1 MQFRRII
8 KILMLLFS
16 LIVIW
21 LSASSYLNS
30 LVCMKYEAMS
40 SVDISSIIVYEEI
53 MIIYGIISLLYFII
67 LLWKEDKNTKSNK
80 RKP

>member
-1 MQFRRII
+1 
-8 KILMLLFS
+8 MLLFS

-40 SVDISSIIVYEEI
+40 SEDISSILFYEEI
-53 MIIYGIISLLYFII
+53 MLIYGIISLLYFII
-67 LLWKEDKNTKSNK
+67 LLWKRDKPTETDK
-80 RKP
+80 RKVRIQ